1 MTVRSSLMS
10 MTFLTYCGHD
20 SCLGFAE
27 LAVCWLISTFKLSVI
42 SVNFDIHFQRLMLMS
57 LIIIM
62 AAFVAFSR
70 SVLYNTW

>member
-1 MTVRSSLMS
+1 MS

-27 LAVCWLISTFKLSVI
+27 LAVCWLISTFKS